1 MEKKLNCNNKQFF
14 EQLLNLLMIL
24 NIIMLYEIFKIY
36 NNSKKFIKKFFFQIF
51 ILKISYLSKK
61 YA

>member
-36 NNSKKFIKKFFFQIF
+36 NNSKKFIKKFFF
-51 ILKISYLSKK
+51 
-61 YA
+61 